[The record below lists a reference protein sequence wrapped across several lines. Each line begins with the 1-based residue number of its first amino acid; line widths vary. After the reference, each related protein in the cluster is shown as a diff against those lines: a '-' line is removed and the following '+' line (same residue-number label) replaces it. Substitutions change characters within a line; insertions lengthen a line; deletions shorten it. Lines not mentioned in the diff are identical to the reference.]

1 VSEVATISSK
11 SRRRNHFHSFILFAG
26 MVILCSFLGWSILGI
41 LGVVLLGVAITIL
54 LLFGPKVS
62 PQLIL
67 RMYRATPITAYDAPA
82 LTRLVHFLSERAGL
96 GRTPKL
102 FHIPSPIAN
111 AISMGSS
118 DDAVIGLTD
127 GLMRNLSAREI
138 TGVLAH
144 EVSHVRNDDARVLS
158 LADLVSHL
166 VNTMSWIGL
175 LLLSI
180 NLPLLLIGAF
190 GIPWLLIAI
199 LILSPTIS
207 ALMQLAL
214 SRTRE
219 LEADLEAARITG
231 DPRGLASALAKL
243 ERLRGGLM
251 ERIFFPGRGVPEP
264 SLLRT
269 HPYTE
274 ERIRRLLEVE
284 EELAG
289 SPVPEPRG
297 PVQDLEHMPEHILHP
312 PYWRASRLSY

>member
-175 LLLSI
+175 LLL
-180 NLPLLLIGAF
+180 IGAF